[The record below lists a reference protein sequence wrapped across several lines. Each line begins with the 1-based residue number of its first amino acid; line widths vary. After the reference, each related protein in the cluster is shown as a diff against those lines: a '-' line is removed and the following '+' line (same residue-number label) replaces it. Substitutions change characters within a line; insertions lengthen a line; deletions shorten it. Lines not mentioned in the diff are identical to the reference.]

1 MRKDAYETG
10 REEGDIYRCTRVEK
24 NKWLSSS
31 ETEGRCKTTT
41 DREHRNGNR
50 RKHCIEAVYN
60 LTQKGTMHVDL
71 LNPANEDWQSG
82 KFCYWLLTFPAA
94 RVEFEGV
101 SYRIGAGGL
110 NISRYLRTSE
120 E

>member
-1 MRKDAYETG
+1 MK
-10 REEGDIYRCTRVEK
+10 RVGK
-24 NKWLSSS
+24 RGISTAVPVWKKINGSAQAKQRA
-31 ETEGRCKTTT
+31 GCKTTT
-41 DREHRNGNR
+41 DREHKNGNR

-71 LNPANEDWQSG
+71 FNPANEDWQSG
-82 KFCYWLLTFPAA
+82 KFCYWLLTFLQP
-94 RVEFEGV
+94 VLDLKV
-101 SYRIGAGGL
+101 YRIGAGGL